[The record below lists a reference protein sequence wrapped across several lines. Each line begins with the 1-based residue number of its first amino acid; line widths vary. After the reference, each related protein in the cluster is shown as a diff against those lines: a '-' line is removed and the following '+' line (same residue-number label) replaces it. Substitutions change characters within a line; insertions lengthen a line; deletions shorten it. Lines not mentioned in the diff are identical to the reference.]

1 MTLRSGVILISGDK
15 FLVVQTYHNGDGVW
29 GFPKGMVEDDDR
41 KDSAER
47 EFYEET
53 GIPFKLRNYRTLR
66 IWNTVYYI
74 EYINEPLPLCYDDV
88 PDKNE
93 IKDLRWVTY
102 RELYNGSIG
111 LMNRTLRFFV
121 AKHIH
126 KFITVDSS
134 FSVYEPSIEQMS

>member
-1 MTLRSGVILISGDK
+1 MTLRSGVILISGDL
-15 FLVVQTYHNGDGVW
+15 FLLVQTCHNGEGVW
-29 GFPKGMVEDDDR
+29 GFPKGMVESPDR
-41 KDSAER
+41 KESAER

-53 GIPFKLRNYRTLR
+53 GIQFKLHDYRTLR

-74 EYINEPLPLCYDDV
+74 EYIETPLSLNYEDV

-93 IKDLRWVTY
+93 IKDLRWVSFQ
-102 RELYNGSIG
+102 ELVNGSIG

-126 KFITVDSS
+126 KFVTIA
-134 FSVYEPSIEQMS
+134 